1 MNPPTKQNALPYVVL
16 AAVVVLTGVTMA
28 ALASGF
34 MRPSNKVTQAER
46 QKMSERQ
53 KVRGE

>member
-1 MNPPTKQNALPYVVL
+1 MKHPNKQNALPYAVL

-53 KVRGE
+53 RSKGE